1 MPPIEQR
8 IDEYELRGLLGRG
21 GMGEVYQAWQP
32 SLQRLVALKM
42 LPDWLAEHPGA
53 LARFQREAAVAA
65 QLDHPNIVPIHACG
79 QSGQRYYYTM
89 KLVQGCTL
97 SSLIAR
103 QREARDAAA
112 PSTKCEATEQ
122 EATPV
127 VRPADA
133 SRAASQG
140 TVAFQDNSSSSQAPA
155 DAESLGGEDTR
166 PIEEEFE
173 RQRYRM
179 VVQMGEKLARALAYA
194 HKHGQLHRDIKPSNI
209 MIDIHRQVYL
219 IDFGLTR
226 AIGPEI
232 SEVCCGTPGYMS
244 PEQLN
249 LQELDNRTDIYGLG
263 VTLYEALAL
272 QSPFATANPAEL
284 ARMIRKGQAVPLA
297 DVAPELP
304 RRLTRCI
311 HRAMA
316 PRAARRFPT
325 AEALADELAA
335 CSESTVI
342 PPSSSSGLPAPL
354 SKRRFW
360 RRPAVLAS
368 AGALV
373 AAIVLASVIGLM
385 RGDNAPAPPRPAPDA
400 TPAHAGLDAKPRRE
414 APADDWRQARVFRN
428 SIGMEFTKISVGK
441 FVMGS
446 PIGEAESL
454 DAERPQRDVTISK
467 PFFLGIFEV
476 TQGEYERVMGH
487 NPSAHVKPGVDT
499 SRLPVE
505 MVSYDDAVEFCRKL
519 SALPE
524 EKQAGRNY
532 RLPYEAEWEFA
543 CRAGTNTP
551 FHHGYSLS
559 SEQENFMGKRPYG
572 GAPEGPARGQPTP
585 VGEFAPNA
593 FGLYDMHGNVMEWC
607 ADRYSEYTSKSQVDP
622 IGADATSTRV
632 VRGGGFSFAAKECR
646 SARRHPRQ
654 PTSRYHHQGFRV
666 VGFARSD

>member
-1 MPPIEQR
+1 M
-8 IDEYELRGLLGRG
+8 
-21 GMGEVYQAWQP
+21 A
-32 SLQRLVALKM
+32 
-42 LPDWLAEHPGA
+42 
-53 LARFQREAAVAA
+53 
-65 QLDHPNIVPIHACG
+65 
-79 QSGQRYYYTM
+79 
-89 KLVQGCTL
+89 
-97 SSLIAR
+97 
-103 QREARDAAA
+103 
-112 PSTKCEATEQ
+112 
-122 EATPV
+122 
-127 VRPADA
+127 RPADA

-179 VVQMGEKLARALAYA
+179 VVQLGEKLARALAYA
-194 HKHGQLHRDIKPSNI
+194 HKHRQLHRDIKPSNI

-226 AIGPEI
+226 AIGPEV
-232 SEVCCGTPGYMS
+232 SEFRCGTPRYMS

-325 AEALADELAA
+325 ADALADELAA

-354 SKRRFW
+354 LKRPLW
-360 RRPAVLAS
+360 RRPIALAS

-373 AAIVLASVIGLM
+373 VAIVLASIIGLM
-385 RGDNAPAPPRPAPDA
+385 RGDNEPAPPRPAPEA
-400 TPAHAGLDAKPRRE
+400 PPAKAVLNAKPE
-414 APADDWRQARVFRN
+414 APPRGAVADDWRRARTFRN
-428 SIGMEFTKISVGK
+428 SIGMEFAKIPAGK
-441 FVMGS
+441 FTMGS
-446 PIGEAESL
+446 STREPDSL
-454 DAERPQRDVTISK
+454 ENERPRHDVIISK
-467 PFFLGIFEV
+467 PFFLGVFEV
-476 TQGEYERVMGH
+476 TQGEYERVMGR
-487 NPSAHVKPGVDT
+487 NPSSHVKAGVDS

-505 MVSYDDAVEFCRKL
+505 MVSYDDAVEFCQKL

-524 EKQAGRNY
+524 ERRAGRVY
-532 RLPYEAEWEFA
+532 RLPYEAEWEYA
-543 CRAGTNTP
+543 CRAGTTTA
-551 FHHGYSLS
+551 FHHGDSLS
-559 SEQENFMGKRPYG
+559 SDQENFMGRRPYG
-572 GAPEGPARGQPTP
+572 GAAEGPVRGQPTP

-593 FGLYDMHGNVMEWC
+593 FGLHDMHGNVMEWC
-607 ADRYSEYTSKSQVDP
+607 ADPYSEYSSKPQVDP
-622 IGADATSTRV
+622 RGTDVSSSRV
-632 VRGGGFSFAAKECR
+632 VRGGGYGYAGMECR
-646 SARRHPRQ
+646 SARRNPRHPTARHY
-654 PTSRYHHQGFRV
+654 SLGFRV
-666 VGFARSD
+666 ACDAPAE